1 MRSTLRQQVDDLQ
14 KILDEVEET
23 LEDAYR
29 VEATREELAEAISEA
44 LGLISPDD
52 EEYEDDGEDEDSQ
65 DDPDEPLTLDP
76 DRACQSKA
84 IQSLN
89 AKLDQIIELLTVA
102 TVDHFEFDVQVEG
115 QQLTVGAT
123 KMQLTDSQ
131 RAQLS
136 IRPVDRKGK
145 PAPLD
150 GVPVWASSDETVCT
164 VTLGVIQPDGTVVA
178 DASGLHAVLEGVTP
192 NTLDANGVPVP
203 ARVTV
208 TGDAKIGDGT
218 APISG
223 TLDVVVTGGQAI
235 NLTIDAGT
243 PVEIP

>member
-1 MRSTLRQQVDDLQ
+1 MNFLLVIFRTLL
-14 KILDEVEET
+14 T
-23 LEDAYR
+23 MDAR
-29 VEATREELAEAISEA
+29 FHNIEAASV
-44 LGLISPDD
+44 
-52 EEYEDDGEDEDSQ
+52 SQ
-65 DDPDEPLTLDP
+65 L
-76 DRACQSKA
+76 KA
-84 IQSLN
+84 IQSLDT
-89 AKLDQIIELLTVA
+89 KLDQIIDLLIVSTA
-102 TVDHFEFDVQVEG
+102 DHFEFDVQVEGEG

-164 VTLGVIQPDGTVVA
+164 VTLGTIQPDGTVVA
-178 DASGLHAVLEGVTP
+178 DASGLNAVLEGVTP
-192 NTLDANGVPVP
+192 NAVGADGQPAP

-218 APISG
+218 APITG